1 MDLGGE
7 KDQFAKLC
15 GNTEYNFKELN
26 LETIFKSLFFFCN
39 LTTIICIKLQRR
51 FLFQSDGLFVS
62 RNFNVEEI
70 VESNNL
76 MAQIKGEE
84 TLKFNT
90 KHILKYLCKVLICL
104 GIALLMYLIFQ
115 IIKYYK
121 SENYV
126 ALSVMAYMIP
136 TNLLIIF
143 LFFFSKWLFIYLD
156 LEVYT
161 YSD

>member
-1 MDLGGE
+1 
-7 KDQFAKLC
+7 
-15 GNTEYNFKELN
+15 
-26 LETIFKSLFFFCN
+26 
-39 LTTIICIKLQRR
+39 
-51 FLFQSDGLFVS
+51 
-62 RNFNVEEI
+62 
-70 VESNNL
+70 

>member
-1 MDLGGE
+1 M
-7 KDQFAKLC
+7 
-15 GNTEYNFKELN
+15 
-26 LETIFKSLFFFCN
+26 
-39 LTTIICIKLQRR
+39 IICIKLQRR